1 MSYKVGQTEKV
12 RFDDASSL
20 ISVRVKV
27 WTPDFFFF
35 FDSSFWEDDDTDNAI
50 RKLDRTDK

>member
-20 ISVRVKV
+20 IPVRVKV
-27 WTPDFFFF
+27 WTSDFFFR
-35 FDSSFWEDDDTDNAI
+35 SPFWEDADTDNAI
-50 RKLDRTDK
+50 RKLDLTEK